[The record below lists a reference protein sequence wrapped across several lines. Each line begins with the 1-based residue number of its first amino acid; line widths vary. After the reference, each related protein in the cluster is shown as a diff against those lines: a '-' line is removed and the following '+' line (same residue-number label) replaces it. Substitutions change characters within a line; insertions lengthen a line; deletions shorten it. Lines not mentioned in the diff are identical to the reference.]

1 MRRFDWWEDL
11 RVRHEAL
18 VTAFGVH
25 LSAEDRRSGESA
37 QEVLTHASALER
49 DLPRE
54 VLELVANPEADP
66 ELARQRAEQ
75 RGWLLHWRSVAR
87 EPALAETRARHL
99 TPLGFG
105 KLGALRTD
113 GAMLSAASM
122 PMKLMGVLGELELGR
137 PRHFATRGF
146 AQKGRFVLEQNGR
159 VFVITERGQPVVDTF
174 GMEAWGLPPYRLSP
188 LMLDGESL
196 LLHATDPEPD
206 NRHPELTALLGA
218 SFRLRLGFD
227 GGFSG
232 MCPMEVS

>member
-25 LSAEDRRSGESA
+25 LSAEDRRSGESVE
-37 QEVLTHASALER
+37 EVLTHAAALGR

-54 VLELVANPEADP
+54 VLELVANPEGDP

-75 RGWLLHWRSVAR
+75 RGWLLHWRAVRA
-87 EPALAETRARHL
+87 EPGLDAHRPRHV
-99 TPLGFG
+99 TALGFG

-113 GAMLSAASM
+113 GAMLSAATM
-122 PMKLMGVLGELELGR
+122 PMKLMGLLGELELGR
-137 PRHFATRGF
+137 PRHFATSGF

-188 LMLDGESL
+188 VTLDGESVVL
-196 LLHATDPEPD
+196 QATDPEPD
-206 NRHPELTALLGA
+206 NRHPELMALLGL

-227 GGFSG
+227 GGFVG
-232 MCPMEVS
+232 MCPMEAS